1 MLAQLLALQTAMAD
15 YTRQIS
21 THPPKHQLLH
31 NLSVLSLTTSS
42 LLSHVPIPNAATV
55 FTDGSGKTHQPVC
68 SLVCDCYTM
77 AVRHI
82 HVIDES
88 PQIVELAAVA
98 FQIFS
103 ERKLNI
109 ITASLYV
116 TGIIQQIEGSF
127 LKEVNYPALFAQ
139 LQRVLRYL
147 SPYSSLFYYAYS
159 IKPQLPLLPLNYF
172 SKRDSPIIFSIRI
185 GEPYRNNSN

>member
-1 MLAQLLALQTAMAD
+1 VVLQ
-15 YTRQIS
+15 
-21 THPPKHQLLH
+21 H
-31 NLSVLSLTTSS
+31 
-42 LLSHVPIPNAATV
+42 ATV
-55 FTDGSGKTHQPVC
+55 TRWQSDIYIVNG
-68 SLVCDCYTM
+68 
-77 AVRHI
+77 
-82 HVIDES
+82 S
-88 PQIVELAAVA
+88 PQIVELAAAAQA

-103 ERKLNI
+103 EQKLNI
-109 ITASLYV
+109 ITDSLYV